1 MKILSETTP
10 TAKKKHRCNF
20 CGLPINP
27 GEKYDYQFN
36 VNDSDAFAWKTH
48 PSCSALADKLDM
60 YNQCDEGVTE
70 EDFYEIVYSK
80 YRDITGRRH
89 RDDGK
94 TWPEVLEFVKEH
106 ILTPNP

>member
-1 MKILSETTP
+1 
-10 TAKKKHRCNF
+10 
-20 CGLPINP
+20 
-27 GEKYDYQFN
+27 
-36 VNDSDAFAWKTH
+36 
-48 PSCSALADKLDM
+48 M

-94 TWPEVLEFVKEH
+94 TWPEVLEFVKEK
-106 ILTPNP
+106 ILTKK